1 MNSLGFL
8 FLPAAAWDTV
18 NIQMEILGEAWIAVT
33 LLSWVTLLVRATTN
47 PAKPAGS
54 DLASSQAPCP
64 PR

>member
-47 PAKPAGS
+47 PAKPA
-54 DLASSQAPCP
+54 
-64 PR
+64 